1 MPFAVK
7 CKAKITVMNTASTL
21 NKKKKKDMTAIHARD
36 QKLTSPVLMLYLKSL
51 IAGLFA
57 PVSGAKVEFQGVTAG
72 AKIPT
77 PMTSFSNPVP
87 SKSENFY
94 FQKMTTLKSL
104 ISAEF

>member
-1 MPFAVK
+1 MTVCTAVK
-7 CKAKITVMNTASTL
+7 SKLKISQNFVAFSEYMNF
-21 NKKKKKDMTAIHARD
+21 NKNTKDMTAIQARY

-51 IAGLFA
+51 IAGLLA

-87 SKSENFY
+87 SKSKMFY
-94 FQKMTTLKSL
+94 RTDCVNS
-104 ISAEF
+104 S

>member
-21 NKKKKKDMTAIHARD
+21 NKKNKDMTAIHARD

-51 IAGLFA
+51 IAGLLA

-87 SKSENFY
+87 SKSEMFY
-94 FQKMTTLKSL
+94 FQEMSC
-104 ISAEF
+104 

>member
-1 MPFAVK
+1 MNIFIY
-7 CKAKITVMNTASTL
+7 CGLNDAKIRASD
-21 NKKKKKDMTAIHARD
+21 KDLPVQARY

-51 IAGLFA
+51 IAGLLA

-87 SKSENFY
+87 SKSKMIYFFNF
-94 FQKMTTLKSL
+94 QHNRLC
-104 ISAEF
+104 